1 MNEHEDLL
9 VFNRE
14 IQHLKTLC
22 IFNLSENA
30 YVIDIGGL
38 SMDSNISSNIN
49 IKDDQIEI
57 NGYGLI
63 IISDIQNNLKELEN
77 ILEFKK
83 IL

>member
-1 MNEHEDLL
+1 MN
-9 VFNRE
+9 
-14 IQHLKTLC
+14 
-22 IFNLSENA
+22 
-30 YVIDIGGL
+30 
-38 SMDSNISSNIN
+38 
-49 IKDDQIEI
+49 QIEI

>member
-1 MNEHEDLL
+1 M
-9 VFNRE
+9 
-14 IQHLKTLC
+14 
-22 IFNLSENA
+22 SENA
-30 YVIDIGGL
+30 YVIDKSGL

-57 NGYGLI
+57 NEYGLI
-63 IISDIQNNLKELEN
+63 IISDIQNNIDDLDN